1 MNMQS
6 GESRPTGPTGQP
18 IEIYAL
24 GRFEIVVEGTP
35 LRFISKAP
43 RKVLA
48 VLKGLLCAGRRGVSQ
63 GTLQDALWPES
74 DSLLARRALNTSVYR
89 LRRLLHRKDAIALN
103 DGWIALDPALCW
115 VDAWAFEQ
123 GISEPMDPA
132 GQHAVLRLYGGM
144 LLNDADHPLAYEARE
159 RLRRKFI
166 QAVLHL
172 GAAYERTDEIGSAIA
187 LYEGALDTDCTPED
201 VHRALM
207 RCYAREG
214 KPAAVGAAY
223 QRCRTM
229 LWRHFATN
237 PSPATELIYR
247 EACSNPAARNFI
259 SHVVTVSRK
268 ASVGVADRY
277 PGMVTSAPRR
287 SADKYPA

>member
-1 MNMQS
+1 MTIQP
-6 GESRPTGPTGQP
+6 GESRPIQ
-18 IEIYAL
+18 IYAL
-24 GRFEIVVEGTP
+24 GRFEIVLDGTP
-35 LRFISKAP
+35 LRFVSKAP

-89 LRRLLHRKDAIALN
+89 LRQLLRHKEAIVLN

-115 VDAWAFEQ
+115 VDAWVFEQ
-123 GISEPMDPA
+123 GICDSMDPA
-132 GQHAVLRLYGGM
+132 TLQPILRLYGGM
-144 LLNDADHPLAYEARE
+144 LLSDADHPLAYETRE

-166 QAVLHL
+166 QTVLQL
-172 GAAYERTDEIGSAIA
+172 GQTYERSGEVGSAIA
-187 LYEGALDTDCTPED
+187 LYENALDIDCTPED

-207 RCYAREG
+207 RCRAREG

-229 LWRHFATN
+229 LWRHFATS
-237 PSPATELIYR
+237 PSPATEQIYR
-247 EACSNPAARNFI
+247 EARSTPAPGF
-259 SHVVTVSRK
+259 VSRVV
-268 ASVGVADRY
+268 SVNRPGV
-277 PGMVTSAPRR
+277 SRR
-287 SADKYPA
+287 SSPGRSPSIEYDTSIGVISVIRNKVRG